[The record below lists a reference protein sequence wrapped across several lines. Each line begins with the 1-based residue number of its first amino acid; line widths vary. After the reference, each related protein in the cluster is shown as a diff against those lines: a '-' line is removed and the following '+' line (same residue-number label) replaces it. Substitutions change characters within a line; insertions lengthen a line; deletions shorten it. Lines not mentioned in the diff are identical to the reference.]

1 MREKLR
7 RLRARK
13 PRLYQM
19 ALYLLYGVLT
29 TLVNWACY
37 LVLTGLLGLSTHE
50 RDSAAYRLIANFS
63 QAVSWLLSVLFAY
76 FTNRRYVFQSDTRKR
91 AFLREAWQFVSAR
104 VLGYALFDLLLF
116 NIFLLFM
123 SDRWS
128 KLIMNVLV
136 IIYNYLASRF
146 VIFKKPKP
154 KPGSP
159 EEKAAPDSP

>member
-7 RLRARK
+7 QLRAQK
-13 PRLYQM
+13 PRLFQM

-37 LVLTGLLGLSTHE
+37 LVLIELLDLSNHE

-63 QAVSWLLSVLFAY
+63 QAVSWLVSVLFAY
-76 FTNRRYVFQSDTRKR
+76 FTNRRYVFQSDTHKR
-91 AFLREAWQFVSAR
+91 ALLREIWQFVSTRA
-104 VLGYALFDLLLF
+104 LGYALFDLLLF

-128 KLIMNVLV
+128 KLVMNALV

>member
-7 RLRARK
+7 QLRAQK
-13 PRLYQM
+13 PRLFQM

-29 TLVNWACY
+29 TLVNWVCY
-37 LVLTGLLGLSTHE
+37 LVLTWMLGLSAHG

-63 QAVSWLLSVLFAY
+63 QAASWLVSVLFAY
-76 FTNRRYVFQSDTRKR
+76 FTNRRYVFQSDTRR
-91 AFLREAWQFVSAR
+91 QAFFREAWQFISAR

-128 KLIMNVLV
+128 KLVMNALV

>member
-1 MREKLR
+1 MKKKLR
-7 RLRARK
+7 RLRAQR
-13 PRLYQM
+13 PRLDQL

-37 LVLTGLLGLSTHE
+37 LVLTRLLGLSAHG

-63 QAVSWLLSVLFAY
+63 QAASWLVSVLFAY
-76 FTNRRYVFQSDTRKR
+76 FTNRRYVFQSNTRKR
-91 AFLREAWQFVSAR
+91 AFLREIWQFVSTRA
-104 VLGYALFDLLLF
+104 LGYALFDLLLF

-128 KLIMNVLV
+128 KLVMNALV

-154 KPGSP
+154 KLGCP
-159 EEKAAPDSP
+159 EEKTAPDSP